1 MKIINNKVI
10 KGISF
15 LLFFRI
21 VNSKGVFIKVFEVM
35 FFDMLLVLFF
45 KVVEGR
51 KSINVIN
58 IIYIILMVI

>member
-45 KVVEGR
+45 KVVERR